1 MYVKPN
7 DIINIIMLTVGID
20 IYVLHINEFTSYE
33 FKMSFTIICI
43 RYTPNIKLP
52 TFDIIFLLFSLNLT
66 LSQNS
71 FTIKNT
77 AVLYKPMFIY
87 KLLKNTVVGFD
98 NCLASFKFNKTVATM
113 EIAPNTTIIILFLLL
128 VLYSFR

>member
-20 IYVLHINEFTSYE
+20 IYVLYINEFTSYE

-52 TFDIIFLLFSLNLT
+52 TFDIIFCF
-66 LSQNS
+66 
-71 FTIKNT
+71 FH
-77 AVLYKPMFIY
+77 
-87 KLLKNTVVGFD
+87 
-98 NCLASFKFNKTVATM
+98 
-113 EIAPNTTIIILFLLL
+113 
-128 VLYSFR
+128 